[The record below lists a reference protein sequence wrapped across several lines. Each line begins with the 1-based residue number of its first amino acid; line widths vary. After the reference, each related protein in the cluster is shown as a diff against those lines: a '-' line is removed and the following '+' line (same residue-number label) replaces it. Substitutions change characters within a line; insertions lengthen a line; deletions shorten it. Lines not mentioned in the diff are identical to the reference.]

1 VPTAEPPVEVLET
14 DVAIIGSGGAG
25 LMCALHVAAADPTL
39 EVTIVS
45 KGAVGRSGC
54 TRMVQGGFNAAL
66 SEADSVD
73 AHFRDTL
80 AGGHYLNDQELAW
93 TLVNDAP
100 RVIHELEERVGC
112 LFDRTADGGLDLKPF
127 GGQSFD
133 RTVHRKDQTGL
144 EIMGRLRD
152 QMLRI
157 GARELE
163 DWRALD
169 LVFDRHG
176 ELSGLTLLDIRSGR
190 FAVLL
195 ARVVVVATGGSAT
208 MYRIAAPAREKT
220 GDGIAMCYRAGL
232 QLRDMEM
239 LQFHPTGIVAGSSR
253 LTGAVLEEGLRGAGA
268 HLYNTLGERFM
279 TRYDPERLERSTRD
293 VVARASY
300 IEIVEGRGTPAGG
313 VLLDITHLGEAEIER
328 RFGQMLA
335 RTRLI
340 GADLATGPVQVS
352 PTAHF
357 HMGGVVIDRDCVTSI
372 GGLLVAGE
380 DSGGAHGANR
390 LGGNGVAES
399 TVFGA
404 RSGETAAEVARNRA
418 LYMPDPQLVAASV
431 DRACAPLLREAGPAP
446 FGLTDR
452 LKEGMWTHCGVV
464 RTREGLLEARTLL
477 EQLRD
482 ELSRVAVGPPRNS
495 NPAWQEAL
503 DLDSQLTVA
512 GLIVESALVREES
525 RGAHFRSDFPE
536 RDDESW
542 LRMVLVERGADG
554 AAQVST
560 SPVELTRLAPGGRAL
575 AAGQA

>member
-1 VPTAEPPVEVLET
+1 
-14 DVAIIGSGGAG
+14 
-25 LMCALHVAAADPTL
+25 
-39 EVTIVS
+39 
-45 KGAVGRSGC
+45 
-54 TRMVQGGFNAAL
+54 
-66 SEADSVD
+66 
-73 AHFRDTL
+73 
-80 AGGHYLNDQELAW
+80 
-93 TLVNDAP
+93 
-100 RVIHELEERVGC
+100 
-112 LFDRTADGGLDLKPF
+112 
-127 GGQSFD
+127 
-133 RTVHRKDQTGL
+133 
-144 EIMGRLRD
+144 
-152 QMLRI
+152 
-157 GARELE
+157 
-163 DWRALD
+163 
-169 LVFDRHG
+169 
-176 ELSGLTLLDIRSGR
+176 
-190 FAVLL
+190 
-195 ARVVVVATGGSAT
+195 
-208 MYRIAAPAREKT
+208 
-220 GDGIAMCYRAGL
+220 
-232 QLRDMEM
+232 
-239 LQFHPTGIVAGSSR
+239 
-253 LTGAVLEEGLRGAGA
+253 
-268 HLYNTLGERFM
+268 
-279 TRYDPERLERSTRD
+279 
-293 VVARASY
+293 
-300 IEIVEGRGTPAGG
+300 
-313 VLLDITHLGEAEIER
+313 VLLDISHLGEAEIER